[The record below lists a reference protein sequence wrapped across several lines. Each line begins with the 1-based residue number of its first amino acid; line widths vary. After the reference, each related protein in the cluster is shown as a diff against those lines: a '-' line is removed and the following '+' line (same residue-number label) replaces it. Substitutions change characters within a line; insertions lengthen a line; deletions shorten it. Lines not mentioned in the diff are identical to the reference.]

1 MAATTQPVEPAEIES
16 QVLEIVRDLLRRRG
30 RHDLAEAARA
40 DTPFEELGIQGLD
53 FVELMARVEERLEIK
68 LPDEIVDTPGAWV
81 NAILEEP
88 EVRPRKVYR
97 ITPPREDALAEPVTA
112 RTLVDVLVQ
121 HAEADPGRIQ
131 IHLLGEESGE
141 GITYGRLYEEASAIA
156 GGLAELGLRR
166 HETVAIMLPSCAD
179 YFYTFFG
186 VILAGGIPVPAYPPT
201 RIERIEDY
209 VKRQI
214 AVLRNASVRF
224 LIGFERIRTV
234 AQVLRVNVPTLIDV
248 TTVDALRRSRVRLG
262 AGSVKPAATAVL
274 QFTSGSTGIPK
285 GVVLS
290 HENVLANL
298 RGIGAAVEMRP
309 ADAVVTWLPLYSDVG
324 LIGCWLLSLYYAI
337 PITVL
342 SPLDFLKQPERWL
355 RAIHESRGTLSAAPN
370 FAYDLCTRR
379 IPAYQIEG
387 IDLSCWRVAVNA
399 GEPVLAKTMERF
411 AERFRS
417 FGFRAESLLPCY
429 GLAESTVALTMPPV
443 ERLPVRDWVK
453 REPFETRGF
462 AERAHPGDPDAL
474 CFYSCGRPI
483 EGQEIRVTG
492 EDYQELPER
501 MVGRVLFRGRTT
513 MQGYYRNAEATAAAV
528 CGDGWIDS
536 GDFGYLSGGEFF
548 FTGRN
553 KDPIVKAGRT
563 MSPLDVEAA
572 LNSLPGIEPG
582 SAIAFSATDPVTH
595 MERLVVAAETRA
607 TSQEE
612 FRRLEAEIVREV
624 DYLLGMPP
632 DEVHLVEP
640 DVLPRTSN
648 SRVRRNDTRT
658 LYERGKLRKRGR
670 PPWRQ
675 LIRLRWENF
684 GPLLKLGL
692 RLARAAVSE
701 WLTTFLVGLVAG
713 AGGAWAR
720 LSGSTSAI
728 RSVSRWILRLHGQRW
743 RLAGTQNLTG
753 DSSAVLVANRSG
765 LLDPLVVA
773 ASLSDDV
780 RFAEMSALHGL
791 TGPLTWLLR
800 PLVLGHRENNLV
812 PAAGALRERVRR
824 ALDEDRLVVV
834 FPDSPI
840 GAPVVRCRYRLD
852 TFQAAAERGAR
863 LHPTAV
869 RERALHWHAAG
880 RARARKVTMII
891 IRPAL
896 EAEGEENLFAVR
908 ERVREAIGEYH
919 A

>member
-1 MAATTQPVEPAEIES
+1 MAATAQPVERSEIEG
-16 QVLEIVRDLLRRRG
+16 QVLELVRELLRRRG
-30 RHDLAEAARA
+30 RDQLADAVRA
-40 DTPFEELGIQGLD
+40 DSTFEELGIQSLD
-53 FVELMARVEERLEIK
+53 FIELMARVEERLEVK
-68 LPDEIVDTPGAWV
+68 LPDEIVETPAAWV

-88 EVRPRKVYR
+88 EVRPRKLYR
-97 ITPPREDALAEPVTA
+97 ITPPREDALPEPVSA
-112 RTLVDVLVQ
+112 KTLVDVLVQ

-131 IHLLGEESGE
+131 IHLLTEDSGE

-166 HETVAIMLPSCAD
+166 NETVAIMLPSSAD
-179 YFYTFFG
+179 FFYAFFG

-201 RIERIEDY
+201 RLERIEDY

-214 AVLRNASVRF
+214 VVLRNASVRF
-224 LIGFERIRTV
+224 LIGFERIQAV

-248 TTVDALRRSRVRLG
+248 TTVEALRRSRVRLG
-262 AGSVKPAATAVL
+262 AGSVRPAATAVL
-274 QFTSGSTGIPK
+274 QYTSGSTGDPK

-309 ADAVVTWLPLYSDVG
+309 SDAVVSWLPLYSDLG

-355 RAIHESRGTLSAAPN
+355 QAIHLARGTLSAAPN

-379 IPAYQIEG
+379 IPAYQLEG

-399 GEPVLAKTMERF
+399 GEPVLAKTMDRF
-411 AERFRS
+411 AERFRP

-429 GLAESTVALTMPPV
+429 GLAESTVALTMPPI
-443 ERLPVRDWVK
+443 ERLPVRDWVR
-453 REPFETRGF
+453 REPFETGGR
-462 AERAHPGDPDAL
+462 AERAAPGDPTAL
-474 CFYSCGRPI
+474 CFFSCGRPI
-483 EGQEIRVTG
+483 EGQEIRIVD
-492 EDYQELPER
+492 ERNRELPER
-501 MVGRVLFRGRTT
+501 VVGRLLFRGRTT
-513 MQGYYRNAEATAAAV
+513 MQGYYRNPEATAAV
-528 CGDGWIDS
+528 NCGGGWIDS
-536 GDFGYLSGGEFF
+536 GDFGYLAEGEFY

-572 LNSLPGIEPG
+572 IGSLAGIEPS
-582 SAIAFSATDPVTH
+582 SAVAFSATDPVTG

-648 SRVRRNDTRT
+648 GKIRRNDIRA
-658 LYERGKLRKRGR
+658 LYERGKLRPRGR
-670 PPWRQ
+670 PPWLQ

-684 GPLLKLGL
+684 GPLVRLGL
-692 RLARAAVSE
+692 RRSRAALLERATRSA
-701 WLTTFLVGLVAG
+701 VALAAV

-720 LSGSTSAI
+720 LGGGVAAI
-728 RSVSRWILRLHGQRW
+728 RLACRWILKLSGQRW
-743 RLAGTQNLTG
+743 RLVGLPQLAGG
-753 DSSAVLVANRSG
+753 GPAVLVANRSG
-765 LLDPLVVA
+765 WLDPLVVA
-773 ASLSDDV
+773 ASLPDTL
-780 RFAEMSALHGL
+780 RFADVSALLGL
-791 TGPLTWLLR
+791 DRPLGWLLQ
-800 PLVLGHRENNLV
+800 PLVLGYREKNLT
-812 PAAGALRERVRR
+812 PAAGLLRARVRR
-824 ALDEDRLVVV
+824 ALEEGRLVVV

-840 GAPVVRCRYRLD
+840 GAPVLRCRYRLD
-852 TFQAAAERGAR
+852 PFQAAVECHGRI
-863 LHPTAV
+863 HPTAV
-869 RERALHWHAAG
+869 RERALHWHAAD
-880 RARARKVTMII
+880 RARARKVTMMI
-891 IRPAL
+891 IRPAVDP
-896 EAEGEENLFAVR
+896 AVGENLCAVR
-908 ERVREAIGEYH
+908 DRVREAIGEYH